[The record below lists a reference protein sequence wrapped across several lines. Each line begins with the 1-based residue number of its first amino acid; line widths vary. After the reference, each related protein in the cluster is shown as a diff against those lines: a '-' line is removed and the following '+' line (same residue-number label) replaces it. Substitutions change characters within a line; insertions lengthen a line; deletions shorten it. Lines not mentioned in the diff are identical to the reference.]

1 MGVEIDW
8 MDNSM
13 HPGNIQ
19 KFDGIGGMLVH
30 ADAHIHLDMAGRW
43 VLQGMKG
50 RPDSFFLLPVVL
62 HEIGHVLGLKHLS
75 SPEAVM
81 GHIIIVLISI

>member
-1 MGVEIDW
+1 
-8 MDNSM
+8 
-13 HPGNIQ
+13 
-19 KFDGIGGMLVH
+19 
-30 ADAHIHLDMAGRW
+30 
-43 VLQGMKG
+43 MKG

-81 GHIIIVLISI
+81 GPYYNSTHINLTEADMDYFKKVHMRKNV